1 MFPPPLFKDIPKMG
15 TVDSPFYRTAALGVP
30 PYPGYTASL
39 LHPPGLAGTPFAP
52 PNHVTSFAPKVY
64 FIEFFFCSCQ
74 YLCLR
79 NRKMKNFQE
88 TSIPEITEQFCM
100 WNVIYVLKR

>member
-1 MFPPPLFKDIPKMG
+1 MG

-64 FIEFFFCSCQ
+64 ITFFYMLNIGHALASVHRTSQ
-74 YLCLR
+74 
-79 NRKMKNFQE
+79 KKNGFE
-88 TSIPEITEQFCM
+88 TST
-100 WNVIYVLKR
+100 N

>member
-64 FIEFFFCSCQ
+64 ITFFYMLNIGHALASVHRTSQ
-74 YLCLR
+74 
-79 NRKMKNFQE
+79 KKNGFE
-88 TSIPEITEQFCM
+88 TST
-100 WNVIYVLKR
+100 N